1 MLESPRIV
9 LKKRL
14 VFPKLIPVSSL
25 AFWLR
30 GGISYI
36 PCRKRNY
43 CFSRVHSR
51 FENLHHYALRIG
63 AYGLIRTLAS
73 SAMKQ
78 QKKFKNVWGWVERG
92 REGERE
98 RDGWRE
104 QCTRGLLNKAC
115 TGSPTPASNPLPIY
129 ISPFLTKKVPLFVYS
144 LTSPYGHLYNTD
156 TSLLRTV
163 RLVSE
168 MPKIIH
174 FLPL

>member
-63 AYGLIRTLAS
+63 AYELIRTLAS

-78 QKKFKNVWGWVERG
+78 QKKLKNVWGWVERG
-92 REGERE
+92 REGERRVE
-98 RDGWRE
+98 GAVHPGVAQQSLYGE
-104 QCTRGLLNKAC
+104 PHPSVQPFTPLYIIIFNKKGTSFC
-115 TGSPTPASNPLPIY
+115 IQSNL
-129 ISPFLTKKVPLFVYS
+129 S
-144 LTSPYGHLYNTD
+144 
-156 TSLLRTV
+156 LRT
-163 RLVSE
+163 
-168 MPKIIH
+168 
-174 FLPL
+174 PL

>member
-63 AYGLIRTLAS
+63 AYELIRTLAS

-78 QKKFKNVWGWVERG
+78 QKKLKNVWGWVERG
-92 REGERE
+92 REGERRVE
-98 RDGWRE
+98 GAVHP
-104 QCTRGLLNKAC
+104 GLLNKVC
-115 TGSPTPASNPLPIY
+115 TGSPTPASNPLPPLY
-129 ISPFLTKKVPLFVYS
+129 ITIFNKKG
-144 LTSPYGHLYNTD
+144 TSFCIQSNL
-156 TSLLRTV
+156 SLRT
-163 RLVSE
+163 
-168 MPKIIH
+168 
-174 FLPL
+174 PL

>member
-63 AYGLIRTLAS
+63 AYELIRTLAS

-78 QKKFKNVWGWVERG
+78 QKKLKNVWGWVERG
-92 REGERE
+92 REGERRVKGAVHPGVAQQSLYGE
-98 RDGWRE
+98 PHPSV
-104 QCTRGLLNKAC
+104 QPFTPLYITIFNKKG
-115 TGSPTPASNPLPIY
+115 TS
-129 ISPFLTKKVPLFVYS
+129 FVYS

>member
-78 QKKFKNVWGWVERG
+78 QKKLKNFWGWVERG
-92 REGERE
+92 RERE
-98 RDGWRE
+98 RRVKGVVHPGVVQQSLYGE
-104 QCTRGLLNKAC
+104 PHPSVQPF
-115 TGSPTPASNPLPIY
+115 SPLY